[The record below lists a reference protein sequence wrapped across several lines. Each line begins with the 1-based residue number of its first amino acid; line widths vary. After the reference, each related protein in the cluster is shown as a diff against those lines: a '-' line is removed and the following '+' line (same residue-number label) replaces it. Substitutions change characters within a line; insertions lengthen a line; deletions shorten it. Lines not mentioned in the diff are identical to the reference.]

1 MKGNVFQIWLKEFI
15 ALVFTQT
22 LQAFIMAVILSII
35 VIVYNNSTGIDEDVT
50 MSAGVLSVI
59 ALASVSKIEV
69 LVKKIFGIDSS
80 VTDTS
85 MNGGKGGLLA
95 TFAAGHLAGRFLND
109 IPQIGKGISGVA
121 KGAIDKSKAKKDYL
135 TGVKK
140 KVERYDSLHGA
151 DAEGNG
157 GSTGAGGTGRG
168 TGAGGI
174 GGSAGAGAGA
184 GGIGGSGSGTGGGTG
199 DGRLN
204 GGSIT
209 ITNSTVNMSGN
220 GNNVK
225 GENDSKAGLKDKFKL
240 EDDLEEL
247 KAQYESKRKEAT
259 LNQFRAAGTGIKG
272 TAELVSAFPG
282 AAAGAVVSAA
292 MGTDIL
298 KGAAS
303 GVGVSDYIVGGAAD
317 LAGTAIKTGYHTV
330 DGVSSLS
337 KNSKASKDAI
347 NKINAI
353 KSRNAEIEE
362 ALKKFNA
369 GDI

>member
-35 VIVYNNSTGIDEDVT
+35 VIVYNNSGGSDDDVT
-50 MSAGVLSVI
+50 MAAGVLAVI
-59 ALASVSKIEV
+59 ALASVSKIEE
-69 LVKKIFGIDSS
+69 LVKKIFGINSS

-157 GSTGAGGTGRG
+157 GSTGAG
-168 TGAGGI
+168 
-174 GGSAGAGAGA
+174 A
-184 GGIGGSGSGTGGGTG
+184 GGIGGSGSGTG

-337 KNSKASKDAI
+337 KNSKATKDAI
-347 NKINAI
+347 NKINEI